1 MKIGGNSI
9 QVLNRSLDYL
19 WEKQE
24 VISHNIA
31 NIDTPLYRSKAVL
44 FEQDFQVELEQK
56 WKAAKEGKDR
66 KDLVQAKTRVID
78 KGGIT
83 RPDGNNVNMEVEQ
96 MEMTRTL
103 LQYQYGVESVNQEI
117 SRLRTAIKG

>member
-9 QVLNRSLDYL
+9 SILNRSLDYL
-19 WEKQE
+19 WEKQG

-31 NIDTPLYRSKAVL
+31 NVDTPLYQSRTVL
-44 FEQDFQVELEQK
+44 FEQDFQRELEQK
-56 WKAAKEGKDR
+56 FLAQKQGVKLKNPVHA
-66 KDLVQAKTRVID
+66 QTRVMD

-83 RPDGNNVNMEVEQ
+83 RPDGNNVNMEIEQ

-117 SRLRTAIKG
+117 SRLRAAIKG